1 MGYNVMDLIDKA
13 IAIAIKKKTLYENI
27 DKDNKNFPPINIM
40 SKVFISRNDKT
51 IIYYKEL
58 KNKIGHEN
66 LEDIDFQ
73 IYDKMS
79 FLINEFNRRTYS
91 AKIHNIKD
99 YLKFSLGLEK
109 DMLSLL
115 LDIKGRFVVGKD
127 DINTTTYRLLSE
139 IIDNKSN
146 QIKMIEDIL
155 SKY

>member
-13 IAIAIKKKTLYENI
+13 IAITIKKKTLYENI
-27 DKDNKNFPPINIM
+27 DKDNQNFPPINIM
-40 SKVFISRNDKT
+40 SKVFIARNDKT

-58 KNKIGHEN
+58 KNNIGHEN
-66 LEDIDFQ
+66 LEDIDFK

-99 YLKFSLGLEK
+99 YLKFSLDLEK

-127 DINTTTYRLLSE
+127 DINTTTYKLLSE

>member
-40 SKVFISRNDKT
+40 SKVFIARNDKT